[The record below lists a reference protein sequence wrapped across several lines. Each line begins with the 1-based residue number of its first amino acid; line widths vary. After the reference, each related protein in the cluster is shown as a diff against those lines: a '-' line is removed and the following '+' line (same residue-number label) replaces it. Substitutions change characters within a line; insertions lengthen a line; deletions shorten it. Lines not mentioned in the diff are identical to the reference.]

1 MSSLV
6 IKPFKL
12 ENKVNSAF
20 LSSNSI
26 TVHRQYLPIQNNAWT
41 ISYCKEGVIGPDSH
55 FCYNSQSTFAK
66 FKIYKDAHR
75 LKMQLQRLIFNDT
88 QIRQRTNKLIQTIL

>member
-1 MSSLV
+1 VQQYNQTKKAVKNVKSSLV

-41 ISYCKEGVIGPDSH
+41 ISYCKEGVIG
-55 FCYNSQSTFAK
+55 Q
-66 FKIYKDAHR
+66 I
-75 LKMQLQRLIFNDT
+75 LIFAI
-88 QIRQRTNKLIQTIL
+88 IRNQLLQNSRYIKMPID